1 MRTTVA
7 FDNGHC
13 HEVHGVKER
22 SVFIQR
28 ALKELVE
35 REAGHRMAALGGTDP
50 FATAAPRRRPPYF
63 LNPE

>member
-1 MRTTVA
+1 MATAMKYT
-7 FDNGHC
+7 
-13 HEVHGVKER
+13 GVKER
-22 SVFIQR
+22 SVLIQR